1 MSVLVIIM
9 SSESLPAFDHSSEW
23 KFTQPPNPE
32 FRFGQKVEETPEG
45 REWLKGL
52 ESGWEVIDT
61 SKTESVPL
69 PVASLSSLIRNT
81 TIQPWTY
88 LQNHD
93 RWYCP
98 TSGRLRVKCVGRWG
112 RESWIIQVR
121 YAERLILLL
130 IDSSDHSWF
139 NQVCSFMSARTHS
152 LFGIGFP

>member
-1 MSVLVIIM
+1 M

-69 PVASLSSLIRNT
+69 PVASL
-81 TIQPWTY
+81 
-88 LQNHD
+88 
-93 RWYCP
+93 
-98 TSGRLRVKCVGRWG
+98 VK
-112 RESWIIQVR
+112 S
-121 YAERLILLL
+121 
-130 IDSSDHSWF
+130 
-139 NQVCSFMSARTHS
+139 NQKYNYTALDLSTKS
-152 LFGIGFP
+152 